1 MRPRLAVVTC
11 AEYPDLCD
19 DDRRLLPAL
28 EAVGLDAE
36 PVVWDREARWPR
48 FDGVLLRSPW
58 DYFLASPAFL
68 AVLDGLARAGVRCW
82 NDPALVRWNADKRYL
97 RALEARGVATVPTL
111 WFDAP
116 PAPAELAARVAA
128 AGWDEVVAKPTVSAG
143 AWRTLRLARADL
155 AATSL
160 PALPPSG
167 GAGWMVQPFLPEV
180 VADGELSFVFVD
192 GTFSHAV
199 RKEAKAGDFR
209 VQWTHGGRETPV
221 EASPALVAQ
230 AAAALAAAP
239 DAGLY
244 ARVDGVVRGGRLWL
258 MELELIEPY
267 LYLGHAPTAAARLA
281 AALARRLRA

>member
-19 DDRRLLPAL
+19 DDRRLVSAL
-28 EAVGLDAE
+28 ADAGVDAA

-48 FDGVLLRSPW
+48 YDGALLRSPW
-58 DYFLASPAFL
+58 DYFLALPAFL
-68 AVLDGLARAGVRCW
+68 AWLDGLARAGVPCW

-97 RALEARGVATVPTL
+97 RALEARGVPTVPTL

-116 PAPAELAARVAA
+116 PAPADLAARVAD
-128 AGWDEVVAKPTVSAG
+128 AGWDEVVVKPTVSAG
-143 AWRTLRLARADL
+143 AWRTVRCSARDLR
-155 AATSL
+155 ATT
-160 PALPPSG
+160 LPPLPSSG
-167 GAGWMVQPFLPEV
+167 GAGWMVQPFLPEIV
-180 VADGELSFVFVD
+180 TDGELAFVFVE
-192 GTFSHAV
+192 GAFSHAV
-199 RKEAKAGDFR
+199 RKEPKAGDFR

-221 EASPALVAQ
+221 AASLALVAQ

-244 ARVDGVVRGGRLWL
+244 ARVDGVVRDGRLWL

-267 LYLGHAPTAAARLA
+267 LYFGHEPTAAPRLA